1 MRTLRGATTAVLTVF
16 AVTAAPLTPALGSP
30 AAAASAVTA
39 SAFASAFTAPATA
52 AVTAFAAPATAF
64 AAAPSGAGRH
74 PRTVGAHKVRWSSA
88 TPVAHGRKVRLTW
101 WSGVAPCTVLDHVS
115 VRETA
120 GKVIVTIWEGAKPSA
135 DHAVCPAIAVRK
147 TATVALK
154 KRLGSRRLAD
164 GAR

>member
-1 MRTLRGATTAVLTVF
+1 MRTLRGATTAVLTVL
-16 AVTAAPLTPALGSP
+16 AVTAAPLTPALGSS
-30 AAAASAVTA
+30 AATVTAVT
-39 SAFASAFTAPATA
+39 ASAFTAPAS
-52 AVTAFAAPATAF
+52 AFT
-64 AAAPSGAGRH
+64 AAAPSAAGRH
-74 PRTVGAHKVRWSSA
+74 RRTVGVHKVRWSSA

-120 GKVIVTIWEGAKPSA
+120 RKVVVTIWEGAKPSA
-135 DHAVCPAIAVRK
+135 AHAVCPAIAVRK